1 MGLLRGRVEVSAL
14 SIRGRKTGGRWLVAM
29 ILIAGSLAMLTPF
42 YVMVAMALKTPAE
55 LAQTSSWSWPGHP
68 TLDNFRQVLTNPN
81 VSFPTF
87 FKNSLFIALVSTL
100 GTLLSSSLAAYAFS
114 RLDFRGRDRW
124 FIVLISTM
132 MLPGI
137 VTMIPTY
144 VFYKYLHW
152 VNTFFP
158 LTVPTFFGVVAFN
171 IFLLRQF
178 FLTLPRDMDEAAFLD
193 GAEHSTIFW
202 RLILPNAKPALAT
215 VTVFAFIGAWRDF
228 MGPLLYLNDPDK
240 QTLEVGLRTYQAL
253 TEQQSQWNLLM
264 AGSVLVMIPL
274 IIIFFVGQ
282 RYFIKGIVM
291 TGGK

>member
-1 MGLLRGRVEVSAL
+1 
-14 SIRGRKTGGRWLVAM
+14 M

-55 LAQTSSWSWPGHP
+55 LAQTSSWSWPEHP